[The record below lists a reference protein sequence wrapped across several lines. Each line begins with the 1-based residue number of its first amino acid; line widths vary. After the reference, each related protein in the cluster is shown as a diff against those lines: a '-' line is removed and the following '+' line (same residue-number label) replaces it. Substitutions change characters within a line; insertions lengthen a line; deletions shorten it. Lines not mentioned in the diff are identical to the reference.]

1 MSDLEIRAVPESE
14 LERMLDI
21 TDLVFHVRTEDD
33 ARDRFRWMP
42 RRAERIG
49 AYSGGALVGQLAALP
64 MRLAVPGA
72 LLDCSAITMVGV
84 LPTHRRRGVLTA
96 MIERMHADA
105 VAAGRPVA
113 ALWASQ
119 AGIYGRYGFGQADRS
134 ITLEVDTSRPLGLRV
149 EPDPRPLRLIERDE
163 IPAVLGPL
171 HERAIARRPGGLA
184 RDAQW
189 WTEAIAPRVDHW
201 HDEYTEPR
209 IVVLEGDPGG
219 YAIYRTKGENEDT
232 RAPGLVRLD
241 ELEADDAAVEAALWR
256 YLAEIDLTG
265 KIQAPGRPV
274 DDLIPL
280 LAADPDQVTIEGD
293 WGALWVRLVDVPAAL
308 RERSWA
314 SEESLVIE
322 VKDRRLPAN
331 EERWRLSTGAAPRC
345 EATSDAPDLTMDAA
359 ELGSVYLGGMPVRRL
374 VRAGLVT
381 EHTPGA
387 AARLDAALE
396 VPLAPHTN
404 DDF

>member
-1 MSDLEIRAVPESE
+1 
-14 LERMLDI
+14 
-21 TDLVFHVRTEDD
+21 
-33 ARDRFRWMP
+33 
-42 RRAERIG
+42 
-49 AYSGGALVGQLAALP
+49 
-64 MRLAVPGA
+64 
-72 LLDCSAITMVGV
+72 
-84 LPTHRRRGVLTA
+84 

-134 ITLEVDTSRPLGLRV
+134 ITLEVDSSRPLGLRI
-149 EPDPRPLRLIERDE
+149 EPDPRPLRLIGRDE
-163 IPAVLGPL
+163 AAEVLDPP

-184 RDAQW
+184 RDAEW
-189 WTEAIAPRVDHW
+189 WAESIVPLVDHF

-209 IVVLEGDPGG
+209 IVVMDGDPGG

-232 RAPGLVRLD
+232 RAPGLVRLE
-241 ELEADDAAVEAALWR
+241 ELEADTPTVEAALWR
-256 YLAEIDLTG
+256 FLSEIDLTG
-265 KIQAPGRPV
+265 KIQAGSRPV
-274 DDLIPL
+274 DDLLPL

-293 WGALWVRLVDVPAAL
+293 WGALWVRLVDVPVAL

-314 SEESLVIE
+314 SEDSLVIE

-331 EERWRLSTGAAPRC
+331 EGRWRLTTGRDPRC
-345 EATSDAPDLTMDAA
+345 EGTSDAADLTMDAA
-359 ELGSVYLGGMPVRRL
+359 ELGSVYLGGMQVRRL